1 VCEVAVIGA
10 AGLVWIV
17 SGSCG
22 ENRFEAQGKT
32 QAEAWHMACQQAE
45 AVGMLRKARP
55 S

>member
-1 VCEVAVIGA
+1 VIGA

-22 ENRFEAQGKT
+22 ENRLEASREGRQGK
-32 QAEAWHMACQQAE
+32 
-45 AVGMLRKARP
+45 